1 MLLVRAVLGDGD
13 PGAMAPDG
21 QGTELRVGV
30 RQPGPA
36 EEMSFQDFP
45 SACFMTSPFSL
56 FL

>member
-1 MLLVRAVLGDGD
+1 MLLVRPVLGDGD